1 MALKTT
7 PAGELGWTAPPF
19 QLPDANGKMHDLAQL
34 AGEHGTVVAF
44 ICNHC
49 PYVIAIAERLA
60 DDARVLANQGVNVIA
75 VMSNDFHSYPAD
87 SPAHMLAFAQRYGFD
102 FPYLVDESQEVARA
116 FGAVCTPDFFG
127 LNAQGQLQYRGRLD
141 NLRMGTGGE
150 GSRSAELVDAMTQIA
165 KTGRGPAEQVPSMG
179 CSIKWK

>member
-1 MALKTT
+1 MA
-7 PAGELGWTAPPF
+7 ACRCRR
-19 QLPDANGKMHDLAQL
+19 QLNRS
-34 AGEHGTVVAF
+34 VV
-44 ICNHC
+44 
-49 PYVIAIAERLA
+49 
-60 DDARVLANQGVNVIA
+60 A

-87 SPAHMLAFAQRYGFD
+87 SPVNMLAFAQRYGFD

-165 KTGRGPAEQVPSMG
+165 KTGQGPAEQVPSMG